1 MEQKKSRK
9 EWIKTIAI
17 IFLSVML
24 VLTFFSQTILN
35 YSLPEVSAQ
44 YCYSG
49 EITNKV
55 RGTGTVESAD
65 PYSVQAKEG
74 RTVEKLGAK
83 VGDTVEKG
91 DVLYYLEE
99 GDSAE
104 LEEALKTLE
113 AAELAYKKA
122 LVTGGVT
129 SDVSS
134 GVENGSSLSDAV
146 LNEKLNTIK
155 SLNNKIEN
163 FESQIA
169 LYDETTPEK
178 YAGIRKEI
186 SDAEAALSS
195 WTTQHTANEL
205 ALENAKTAKQT
216 ADNKY
221 NEAVNYKNAAQAALN
236 AANTEKSEA
245 QAEKAAAQAELAAA
259 VTQEEQDEAQAKID
273 AADAKIAAADTKI
286 TNGTTRLA
294 EAEEALDDATVD
306 YNAVKDT
313 LNQAVTDA
321 TTAYNTSK
329 NKVQEYTNIINTK
342 KASLEDTKYSL
353 NKQLTD
359 AKNKLEKVQ
368 SELGT
373 VYDLS
378 ALYSAV
384 KDAKKDVEDLR
395 SKSSGNTIVAPVSG
409 TILTMNYVSGQ
420 SIEASSEVAT
430 IQIEGRGYT
439 LAMEVSSDQA
449 KLVTVGDEA
458 DIVNSWWYTDVQARV
473 KQIRPSKENPQ
484 NGKQIIFEL
493 SGDVTPGQSLSVSVG
508 SRSANYDTVIPK
520 SALNEDNNG
529 KFVYKVVSKSAP
541 FGNRYIAERV
551 DVTVLAE
558 DDTQCAVSGAFEG
571 YDYVITTS
579 SKPIE
584 DKAQVRLKD

>member
-1 MEQKKSRK
+1 MEQKKTRK

-49 EITNKV
+49 EITNKI

-65 PYSVQAKEG
+65 PYVVNAKET
-74 RTVEKLGAK
+74 RTVEKLA
-83 VGDTVEKG
+83 VRTGDTVEKG
-91 DVLYYLEE
+91 DVLYYLEAGE
-99 GDSAE
+99 SSE
-104 LEEALKTLE
+104 LEEALNELE
-113 AAELAYKKA
+113 TAELAYKKA

-129 SDVSS
+129 TDISS

-155 SLNNKIEN
+155 SLNDKIANLEA
-163 FESQIA
+163 QIA
-169 LYDETTPEK
+169 LYDEATPEK

-221 NEAVNYKNAAQAALN
+221 NEAVNYKNAAAAALDS
-236 AANTEKSEA
+236 AN
-245 QAEKAAAQAELAAA
+245 AEKEAAEAELAAA
-259 VTQEEQDEAQAKID
+259 TTQEETAAAQAKID
-273 AADAKIAAADTKI
+273 AADVKIN
-286 TNGTTRLA
+286 NGTTRLA
-294 EAEEALDDATVD
+294 DAEEALDNATVD
-306 YNAVKDT
+306 YNAVKNT
-313 LNQAVTDA
+313 LAQAVTDA
-321 TTAYNTSK
+321 TNAYNTSK
-329 NKVQEYTNIINTK
+329 NKVQEYTDLIKNK
-342 KASLEDTKYSL
+342 KASLEDTTYSL
-353 NKQLTD
+353 NKQLSD
-359 AKNKLEKVQ
+359 AKAKLEKIQ

-378 ALYSAV
+378 ALYNAV
-384 KDAKKDVEDLR
+384 KDAKKKVEDLR
-395 SKSSGNTIVAPVSG
+395 EKSSGNTIVAPVSG
-409 TILTMNYVSGQ
+409 TVLSMNYVSGQ
-420 SIEASSEVAT
+420 EIPIGETVAT

-439 LAMEVSSDQA
+439 LAMEVTSDQA

-473 KQIRPSKENPQ
+473 KQIRPSKDNPQ

-493 SGDVTPGQSLSVSVG
+493 SGDVTEGQSLSVSVG
-508 SRSANYDTVIPK
+508 SRTASYDTVIPK

-558 DDTQCAVSGAFEG
+558 DDTRCAVSGAFEG
-571 YDYVITTS
+571 YDYVITTT
-579 SKPIE
+579 SKPIA
-584 DKAQVRLKD
+584 DKDQIRLKD

>member
-49 EITNKV
+49 EITNKI

-65 PYSVQAKEG
+65 PYVVNAKET
-74 RTVEKLGAK
+74 RTVEKLA
-83 VGDTVEKG
+83 VRTGDTVEKG
-91 DVLYYLEE
+91 DVLYYLEAGE
-99 GDSAE
+99 SSE
-104 LEEALKTLE
+104 LEEALNELE
-113 AAELAYKKA
+113 TAELAYKKA

-129 SDVSS
+129 TDISS

-155 SLNNKIEN
+155 SLNDKIANLEA
-163 FESQIA
+163 QIA
-169 LYDETTPEK
+169 LYDEATPEK

-221 NEAVNYKNAAQAALN
+221 NEAVNYKNAAAAALDS
-236 AANTEKSEA
+236 AN
-245 QAEKAAAQAELAAA
+245 AEKEAAEAELAAA
-259 VTQEEQDEAQAKID
+259 TTQEETDAAQAKID
-273 AADAKIAAADTKI
+273 AADVKIN
-286 TNGTTRLA
+286 NGTTRLA
-294 EAEEALDDATVD
+294 DAEEALDNATVD
-306 YNAVKDT
+306 YNAVKNT
-313 LNQAVTDA
+313 LAQAVTDA
-321 TTAYNTSK
+321 TNAYNTSK
-329 NKVQEYTNIINTK
+329 NKVQEYTDLIKNK
-342 KASLEDTKYSL
+342 KASLEDTTYSL
-353 NKQLTD
+353 NKQLSD
-359 AKNKLEKVQ
+359 AKAKLEKIQ

-378 ALYSAV
+378 ALYNAV
-384 KDAKKDVEDLR
+384 KDAKKKVEDLR
-395 SKSSGNTIVAPVSG
+395 EKSSGNTIVAPVSG
-409 TILTMNYVSGQ
+409 TVLSMNYVSGQ
-420 SIEASSEVAT
+420 EIPIGETVAT

-439 LAMEVSSDQA
+439 LAMEVTSDQA

-473 KQIRPSKENPQ
+473 KQIRPSKDNPQ

-493 SGDVTPGQSLSVSVG
+493 SGDVTEGQSLSVSVG
-508 SRSANYDTVIPK
+508 SRTASYDTVIPK

-558 DDTQCAVSGAFEG
+558 DDTRCAVSGAFEG
-571 YDYVITTS
+571 YDYVITTT
-579 SKPIE
+579 SKPIA
-584 DKAQVRLKD
+584 DKDQIRLKD

>member
-49 EITNKV
+49 EITNKI

-155 SLNNKIEN
+155 SLNDKITNLEA
-163 FESQIA
+163 QIA

-236 AANTEKSEA
+236 AANAEKTEA
-245 QAEKAAAQAELAAA
+245 QEELAAAQAAGDQDAADA
-259 VTQEEQDEAQAKID
+259 AQAKIN
-273 AADAKIAAADTKI
+273 AADTKI

-306 YNAVKDT
+306 YNAVKNT
-313 LNQAVTDA
+313 LAQAVTDA

-329 NKVQEYTNIINTK
+329 NKVQEYTNTINTK

-353 NKQLTD
+353 NKQLTE

-384 KDAKKDVEDLR
+384 KDAKKNVEDLR